1 MKGCFVVYR
10 VITVAMSMLLLSGC
24 MSEYPAMPGVS
35 ESVSAEGLTLSVR
48 PDFDGQAAYRALEVV
63 AEYGQADIER
73 LVIQLFTVT
82 GTGASEVETPVRNA
96 TNAFVEADIT
106 DKNFTRTVTFGNLK
120 PNTKY
125 RFRAFAYKPVE
136 RIEANL
142 ISLSD
147 ANSYV
152 DLQVSNDNTPTLP
165 EKLKVKLKPK
175 LFSGSSSSTG
185 ITVTPGGYTHAGNEA
200 ITP

>member
-1 MKGCFVVYR
+1 
-10 VITVAMSMLLLSGC
+10 MSLLLLSGC
-24 MSEYPAMPGVS
+24 MSEYPAMPGVF
-35 ESVSAEGLTLSVR
+35 ETVSAEGLTLSVR
-48 PDFDGQAAYRALEVV
+48 PDFEGQAAYRTLAVV
-63 AEYGQADIER
+63 TEYGQADIER

-82 GTGASEVETPVRNA
+82 GTGASEVETPVRNGA
-96 TNAFVEADIT
+96 NAFVEVDIT
-106 DKNFTRTVTFGNLK
+106 NKDFTRTVTFGNLK

-125 RFRAFAYKPVE
+125 RFRAFAYKPIE

-142 ISLSD
+142 ISLGD

-152 DLQVSNDNTPTLP
+152 DLQVGTNNTPALP

-175 LFSGSSSSTG
+175 LFSGSTSSSG